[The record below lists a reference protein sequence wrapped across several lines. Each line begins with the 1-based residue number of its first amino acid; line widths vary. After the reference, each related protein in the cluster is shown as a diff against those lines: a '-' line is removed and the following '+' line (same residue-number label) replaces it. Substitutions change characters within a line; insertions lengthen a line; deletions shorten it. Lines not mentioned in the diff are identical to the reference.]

1 MPKIK
6 TLSKLLLSVV
16 ACGVVILMAVALVGC
31 GENPTDPSV
40 ININIHNDNQN
51 NNGGGTP
58 SPSPNASSRKPD
70 SVKIAQF
77 GESGC
82 ASPSGAQRTVKVGCT
97 AAITCS
103 PLIGGAQA
111 PAGTFP
117 EAPDSF
123 GLKDASSNVRI
134 KPSGVTAYNLDV
146 EGVSPGSATFE
157 CIVNGVSN
165 VQTAGAFTLT
175 VVPQ

>member
-1 MPKIK
+1 MKY
-6 TLSKLLLSVV
+6 LGVLAVLLVS
-16 ACGVVILMAVALVGC
+16 IGC

-58 SPSPNASSRKPD
+58 PSPGTGAGKIKPD

-82 ASPSGAQRTVKVGCT
+82 TNPSNAERSVRVGCM

-103 PLIGGAQA
+103 PLIGGQQA

-117 EAPDSF
+117 DSPDSF
-123 GLKDASSNVRI
+123 TLQRASTSVQVTA
-134 KPSGVTAYNLDV
+134 SGTTAYNLDV
-146 EGVSPGSATFE
+146 HGISTGTATFE

-175 VVPQ
+175 VVP